1 MVALITWLGTNDM
14 DSVAP
19 QIRSRMMQAVKGRDT
34 KPEKWVRSA
43 LHSAGF
49 RFRLH
54 NSGLPGRPDMVLA
67 RYNIAIFVHGCFWHG
82 HSCRR
87 GARPSSN
94 TEFWNAK
101 IDGNMARDR
110 ASLAQIKALGWKYA
124 VIWECTLERDT
135 QRLLTLLSRRRRGE
149 RVCAR

>member
-1 MVALITWLGTNDM
+1 M

-19 QIRSRMMQAVKGRDT
+19 HIRSRMMQAVKGRDT
-34 KPEKWVRSA
+34 KPEKQVRSA
-43 LHSAGF
+43 LHAAGF

-54 NSGLPGRPDMVLA
+54 SAGLPGRPDMVLA
-67 RYNIAIFVHGCFWHG
+67 RYKIAIFVHGCFWHG

-94 TEFWNAK
+94 TAFWNAK
-101 IDGNMARDR
+101 IERNIARDR
-110 ASLAQIKALGWKYA
+110 TSLAQIKALGWKSA
-124 VIWECTLERDT
+124 VIWECTLARDT
-135 QRLLTLLSRRRRGE
+135 QRLLALLSRRKRGE